1 MVSKELKKLSR
12 RELVDI
18 IYQLKKNE
26 QLLQDEIASLREAL
40 QDRRI
45 HLSTAGSIAEAAISI
60 TNVFSSAQAAAD
72 IYLQEV
78 SCMKQDAEIE
88 CTIENGIIRA
98 SKIQISGDVFS
109 ITGSGTYSIPEDKI
123 DITAR
128 VRIFKNNSIIG
139 KLANPITWT
148 FSKLLME
155 FKVSGSVDNPKWEY
169 ISVIER
175 LL

>member
-45 HLSTAGSIAEAAISI
+45 IAEAAISI

-88 CTIENGIIRA
+88 CTKMINEAKQRTAEIIAEGEKQRA
-98 SKIQISGDVFS
+98 ILSDLYQRDLKKW
-109 ITGSGTYSIPEDKI
+109 Y
-123 DITAR
+123 
-128 VRIFKNNSIIG
+128 
-139 KLANPITWT
+139 KLHQEVQ
-148 FSKLLME
+148 LLE
-155 FKVSGSVDNPKWEY
+155 KAGNC
-169 ISVIER
+169 
-175 LL
+175 